1 MEIAVEEI
9 NAKGGIGGVPI
20 ELICYDTQTLEAE
33 ALKAVSRLVER
44 DKVLV
49 ISGPCFSGEFETI
62 APQLDSR
69 LKTVINSYC
78 SAKPGLS
85 AMSKWAFRNTLTS
98 DKQLKPVVDAWVKEY
113 KIKKVVII
121 YDAEDAV
128 SKGEGAGVLP
138 ALFKAHGVEVLESLT
153 YRTKDTDYS
162 AQVTKA
168 KSLGAEGIGLGSCY
182 QNAGAIAKE
191 MQKQGLNVPV
201 VGGAC
206 AGAPGFI
213 EIAGKAAEGAYM
225 STAAWLDDPRPEVQA
240 YVKKIVAKNNGQLP
254 PYSGPRAYDIIY
266 SYKHCIETSGVTN
279 KPADL
284 DCGPRQDSRLPRRPK
299 EVPRRGRRD
308 HHGRE
313 PRRRRLQ
320 RHPQGG
326 QRQICQRRQVVEWSN
341 DNRRRQTHSRTAPYP
356 RAPFFFAPSHSP
368 TALRSSAPRIGLAGR
383 TGNREYSRQ
392 IESHPWNPDLE
403 FHAMHTWLGVALKSG
418 PASSLDRERHANAK
432 GSP

>member
-1 MEIAVEEI
+1 MNYAIKLVSLTALVAAAFITVPASDAAAQLAGRSIKIGCLVPTTGKGAEWGIAGRASMEIAVEEI
-9 NAKGGIGGVPI
+9 NAKGGVKGLPL
-20 ELICYDTQTLEAE
+20 ELICYDTQTLESE
-33 ALKAVSRLVER
+33 ALKSASRLVER
-44 DKVLV
+44 DRVLA
-49 ISGPCFSGEFETI
+49 ISGPCFSGEFEII
-62 APQLDSR
+62 APQLDTQ

-98 DKQLKPVVDAWVKEY
+98 DKQLKPVVAAWVAEY
-113 KIKKVVII
+113 KPKKVVII

-138 ALFKAHGVEVLESLT
+138 ALFKAHGIEVLDLLT

-168 KSLGAEGIGLGSCY
+168 KALGAEGIGLGACY
-182 QNAGAIAKE
+182 QNAAAIAKE
-191 MQKQGLNVPV
+191 MAKQGLNVPI

-225 STAAWLDDPRPEVQA
+225 STAAFIDDPRPEVQA
-240 YVKKIVAKNNGQLP
+240 YAKKIIAKIGSKP

-284 DCGPRQDSRLPRRPK
+284 EADRNRM
-299 EVPRRGRRD
+299 
-308 HHGRE
+308 RE
-313 PRRRRLQ
+313 CLGKLKGFP
-320 RHPQGG
+320 
-326 QRQICQRRQVVEWSN
+326 
-341 DNRRRQTHSRTAPYP
+341 
-356 RAPFFFAPSHSP
+356 
-368 TALRSSAPRIGLAGR
+368 
-383 TGNREYSRQ
+383 
-392 IESHPWNPDLE
+392 
-403 FHAMHTWLGVALKSG
+403 GVAGEITMDEVRDGAGASAILKVVNG
-418 PASSLDRERHANAK
+418 AYVNVAK
-432 GSP
+432 

>member
-1 MEIAVEEI
+1 MRLSGKFMGALAVAATVLFASTPQNAEAAKLSGRNVKIGCMVSLTGKGAEWGEAAKISMEIAVQEI

-20 ELICYDTQTLEAE
+20 DLICYDTQTAEAE
-33 ALKAVSRLVER
+33 ALKVVSRLVER
-44 DKVLV
+44 DKVLA
-49 ISGPCFSGEFETI
+49 ISGPCFSSEFETI
-62 APQLDSR
+62 APQLDR

-85 AMSKWAFRNTLTS
+85 DMSKWAFRNTLTS
-98 DKQLKPVVDAWVKEY
+98 DKQLKPVVDAWLKEY

-138 ALFKAHGVEVLESLT
+138 ALFKAHGVQVLDSLT

-182 QNAGAIAKE
+182 QNAAAIAKE
-191 MQKQGLNVPV
+191 MAKQGLNVPI

-213 EIAGKAAEGAYM
+213 DIAGKAAEGAYM
-225 STAAWLDDPRPEVQA
+225 STAAWIDDPRPEVQA
-240 YVKKIVAKNNGQLP
+240 YVTKIKAKLNGQLP

-266 SYKHCIETSGVTN
+266 SYKYCIEKSGVTN

-284 DCGPRQDSRLPRRPK
+284 DSDRDKIRDCLGGLRNFPGVAGEITMN
-299 EVPRRGRRD
+299 EVRD
-308 HHGRE
+308 GA
-313 PRRRRLQ
+313 
-320 RHPQGG
+320 G
-326 QRQICQRRQVVEWSN
+326 
-341 DNRRRQTHSRTAPYP
+341 
-356 RAPFFFAPSHSP
+356 
-368 TALRSSAPRIGLAGR
+368 SSAILKVVNGKYV
-383 TGNREYSRQ
+383 N
-392 IESHPWNPDLE
+392 
-403 FHAMHTWLGVALKSG
+403 VAK
-418 PASSLDRERHANAK
+418 
-432 GSP
+432 

>member
-1 MEIAVEEI
+1 MRLPPRCSAGLPDAQAAKLEGRSVKIGCLVPLTGKGAEWGQAAKTSMEIAVEEI
-9 NAKGGIGGVPI
+9 NAKGGIGGLPI

-33 ALKAVSRLVER
+33 ALKAISRLVER
-44 DKVLV
+44 DKVLAS
-49 ISGPCFSGEFETI
+49 SGPCFSGEFETI
-62 APQLDSR
+62 APQLDTR

-98 DKQLKPVVDAWVKEY
+98 DKQLKPVVEAWLKEY

-138 ALFKAHGVEVLESLT
+138 ALFKENGIEVLDSLT

-168 KSLGAEGIGLGSCY
+168 KSLGAEGIG
-182 QNAGAIAKE
+182 ARRPATRTPRAIAKE
-191 MQKQGLNVPV
+191 MQKQGLNVPI

-225 STAAWLDDPRPEVQA
+225 STAAWIDDPRPEVQA
-240 YVKKIVAKNNGQLP
+240 YVKKIIAKMNGSLP

-266 SYKHCIETSGVTN
+266 SYKYCIEKAGVTN

-284 DCGPRQDSRLPRRPK
+284 DSDRDKIRECLGTLKGFPGVAGEITMD
-299 EVPRRGRRD
+299 EVRD
-308 HHGRE
+308 GA
-313 PRRRRLQ
+313 
-320 RHPQGG
+320 G
-326 QRQICQRRQVVEWSN
+326 
-341 DNRRRQTHSRTAPYP
+341 
-356 RAPFFFAPSHSP
+356 
-368 TALRSSAPRIGLAGR
+368 SSAILKVVNGKYV
-383 TGNREYSRQ
+383 N
-392 IESHPWNPDLE
+392 
-403 FHAMHTWLGVALKSG
+403 VAK
-418 PASSLDRERHANAK
+418 
-432 GSP
+432 